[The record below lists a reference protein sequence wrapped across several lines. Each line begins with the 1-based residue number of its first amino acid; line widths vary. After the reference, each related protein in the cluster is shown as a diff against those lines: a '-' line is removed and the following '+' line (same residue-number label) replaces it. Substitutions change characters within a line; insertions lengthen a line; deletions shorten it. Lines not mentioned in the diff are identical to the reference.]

1 MDHGTVAGT
10 RLSRL
15 YFLQQE
21 RADELQ
27 EQACRASGSI
37 LAAGRRWSSPELSH
51 RDQNFPSVNRAR
63 RVDRRSRPRHLPRSP
78 PRRGRLRP
86 RWQHF
91 PRGKAENAELRTT
104 LAVRDA
110 VIGSL
115 EVRLAE
121 HATAAD
127 DLAARLAAS
136 EAELASLRREIAELR
151 DVRSFEAKRALFQ
164 ADPAEPSA
172 ARIEVVRSEARDLD
186 AIFDAAKA
194 PAGLP
199 PPPEA
204 DSVAIHFDFASSRLT
219 PGGQIHAAAA
229 AVLISAL
236 TIARVRLVGHTDRVG
251 GPAANRRLAA
261 RRAAAVADFLV
272 RAGVPRD
279 LIDIDD
285 KGEADL
291 PVATADGVPEPL
303 NRSVEISI
311 LPL

>member
-1 MDHGTVAGT
+1 MQGKWVYIGGGTALVFAGIVA
-10 RLSRL
+10 SRS
-15 YFLQQE
+15 
-21 RADELQ
+21 ELPFRQ
-27 EQACRASGSI
+27 SGEASPPPI
-37 LAAGRRWSSPELSH
+37 AAAAPAPLAAPEGTAPAPVAALPAAEGADLL
-51 RDQNFPSVNRAR
+51 RLTAELAR
-63 RVDRRSRPRHLPRSP
+63 REV
-78 PRRGRLRP
+78 
-86 RWQHF
+86 
-91 PRGKAENAELRTT
+91 ENAELRTT

-110 VIGSL
+110 VIESL
-115 EVRLAE
+115 EVRLADR
-121 HATAAD
+121 ATAAD

-172 ARIEVVRSEARDLD
+172 ARVEVVRAEARDLD

-199 PPPEA
+199 PLPEA
-204 DSVAIHFDFASSRLT
+204 DFVAIHFDFASSRLT

-229 AVLISAL
+229 AVRISDL